1 MNEHDYVE
9 ERLALYSLGG
19 MEPEEA
25 RVIEDH
31 LAGCAACRNE
41 AETDRALVGLIA
53 HSAPAQG
60 PRDEVRARVM
70 RQAGIGARPPHRER
84 RAISLRPAWV
94 FAALNMAVVVALL
107 GWNFY
112 LNGQLNT
119 LRRQLGKQE
128 QYMSVLLSTTKREI
142 VLTAQD
148 NDPANRARAYID
160 PETHSMVLV
169 IDHLPP
175 IGPDQ
180 TYQLWLITD
189 AGAQPSILLDVN
201 DRGWGMTTLKVPE
214 PQANFNAIGVSVE
227 PAGGS
232 QKPTEVVLAGG
243 S

>member
-1 MNEHDYVE
+1 MNEHAYVE

-19 MEPEEA
+19 MEPDEA
-25 RVIEDH
+25 QRIEAH
-31 LAGCAACRNE
+31 LSGCAACRKNAE
-41 AETDRALVGLIA
+41 ADRALVGLLA
-53 HSAPAQG
+53 HSALAQG

-70 RQAGIGARPPHRER
+70 NRIGARLPRRER
-84 RAISLRPAWV
+84 RALSLRPAWV
-94 FAALNMAVVVALL
+94 FAVLNVAAVVALL

-119 LRRQLGKQE
+119 LRGQLGKQE

-142 VLTAQD
+142 LLTAQD

-160 PETHSMVLV
+160 PETRAMVLV

-175 IGPDQ
+175 IRPDQ

-189 AGAQPSILLDVN
+189 AGPQPSILLDVN
-201 DRGWGMTTLKVPE
+201 NRGWGMTTLKVPE

-232 QKPTEVVLAGG
+232 QKPSEVVLAGG

>member
-1 MNEHDYVE
+1 MNEHVDE
-9 ERLALYSLGG
+9 LLALYALGG
-19 MEPEEA
+19 MDAEES
-25 RVIEDH
+25 RRIEAH
-31 LAGCAACRNE
+31 LAGCAACRSE

-53 HSAPAQG
+53 HIAPAQG
-60 PRDEVRARVM
+60 PRDELRARVM
-70 RQAGIGARPPHRER
+70 SRIGARPPHRER
-84 RAISLRPAWV
+84 RALSLRPAWV
-94 FAALNMAVVVALL
+94 FAALNVAVVAALL

-112 LNGQLNT
+112 LNGQLST

-148 NDPANRARAYID
+148 NDPANRARAYLD
-160 PETHSMVLV
+160 PETRSMVLV

-189 AGAQPSILLDVN
+189 AGPQPSILLDIN

-232 QKPTEVVLAGG
+232 QKPSEVVLAGG

>member
-1 MNEHDYVE
+1 
-9 ERLALYSLGG
+9 
-19 MEPEEA
+19 
-25 RVIEDH
+25 
-31 LAGCAACRNE
+31 
-41 AETDRALVGLIA
+41 
-53 HSAPAQG
+53 
-60 PRDEVRARVM
+60 VM

-160 PETHSMVLV
+160 PETRSMVLV

-232 QKPTEVVLAGG
+232 EKPTEVVLAGG

>member
-1 MNEHDYVE
+1 MNEHVDE
-9 ERLALYSLGG
+9 LLALYALGG
-19 MEPEEA
+19 MESGEA
-25 RVIEDH
+25 QRIEAH
-31 LAGCAACRNE
+31 LAECAACRNE
-41 AETDRALVGLIA
+41 AEANRALVGLIA
-53 HSAPAQG
+53 QSAPVQG
-60 PRDEVRARVM
+60 PRDEVRTRIM
-70 RQAGIGARPPHRER
+70 QRIGARPPHRER

-128 QYMSVLLSTTKREI
+128 QYVSVLLSTTKREI

-160 PETHSMVLV
+160 PETRSMVLV

-180 TYQLWLITD
+180 TYQLWLITE
-189 AGAQPSILLDVN
+189 AGPQPSILLDVN
-201 DRGWGMTTLKVPE
+201 DRGWGMTTVKVPE
-214 PQANFNAIGVSVE
+214 AQANFNAVGVSLE

-232 QKPTEVVLAGG
+232 EQPTEVVLVGG